1 LKEAIT
7 QNKLSFH
14 QHLSENFKT
23 VTEVA
28 QELEELF
35 YNSRLLY
42 FLENIMQTFDQF
54 VYMYTS
60 GPR

>member
-1 LKEAIT
+1 MP

-14 QHLSENFKT
+14 HHLSENLKT

-35 YNSRLLY
+35 YNSRLLH
-42 FLENIMQTFDQF
+42 FLENIMQTFDQM
-54 VYMYTS
+54 VYIYTS